1 MSEFTEDQQAIVNYL
16 NEKVSDGHSYF
27 KAKDIGKDLKMSP
40 YSIGGNLF
48 LLSKKCKTLNI
59 IQWSCSTSITWRVE
73 KSGKNTEC
81 I

>member
-1 MSEFTEDQQAIVNYL
+1 
-16 NEKVSDGHSYF
+16 
-27 KAKDIGKDLKMSP
+27 
-40 YSIGGNLF
+40 
-48 LLSKKCKTLNI
+48 LSKKCKTLNI